1 MRRRGSQLGRLAL
14 LSNHTE
20 RIWKTSMRVAAK
32 IEVLVAV
39 LAHRFEVGYVW
50 LASRGFGEF
59 DGKLYALAQ
68 RRKKP

>member
-1 MRRRGSQLGRLAL
+1 
-14 LSNHTE
+14 
-20 RIWKTSMRVAAK
+20 MRVAAK